1 MTRLRTTQIIAMSFG
16 SAATALAVGPYP
28 LEAPR
33 LVNVSELGQQQGC
46 DVAMA
51 PDGRSRVVWESP
63 DDGDVYTRSF
73 TSGNAAGTEM
83 RLNTTLPNSQLGP
96 RVAFNSSSDWTAQW
110 MSNAQVSASGWDL
123 IARGTTSNG
132 SILGTEKLATWSS
145 SWNVISHA
153 TARTDDDRT
162 LVVWATNNNLLLYA
176 QRFDASQDYEGTP
189 FVVSTE
195 PLDSSLAQIEATS
208 LGGNEVIVT
217 WRAIAD
223 GVPTLYFRR
232 VFEDGNLGP
241 ETVVTTNAGYPVI
254 GADDRG
260 GFWIAYRATNGE
272 IRLQRYEPDGFPHG
286 APTCIN
292 CGTFQFMAF
301 PGDLA
306 ASRDGGVI
314 VVWRAETQAAERYVV
329 AREYDRLGLPVGD
342 AFLVAQVPLADA
354 QPRIAISDST
364 FEVCWTGSDSN
375 GNGVLKRRY
384 ARASISADGFE
395 SGDTTYWSA
404 QSP

>member
-1 MTRLRTTQIIAMSFG
+1 MTLLRTTHILAMSFA

-28 LEAPR
+28 LEAPL
-33 LVNVSELGQQQGC
+33 LVNVSELGQQQRC

-51 PDGRSRVVWESP
+51 PDGRSRVVWEWP
-63 DDGDVYTRSF
+63 DEGDVFTRSF
-73 TSGNAAGTEM
+73 TAGNAPGAEM
-83 RLNTTLPNSQLGP
+83 RINTTLPSSQLGP

-123 IARGTTSNG
+123 IARGTTGNG

-145 SWNVISHA
+145 GWNVISHA
-153 TARTDDDRT
+153 TARTNDDRT
-162 LVVWATNNNLLLYA
+162 LVVWSTNNNLLVFA
-176 QRFDASQDYEGTP
+176 QRFDASQNYDGTP
-189 FVVSTE
+189 FAVSTE
-195 PLDSSLAQIEATS
+195 PLDSSLPQIEAAA
-208 LGGNEVIVT
+208 LGENEVVVT

-223 GVPTLYFRR
+223 GVPTLYVRR
-232 VFEDGNLGP
+232 IFEDGNLGP
-241 ETVVTTNAGYPVI
+241 ETVITTNAGYPVI

-260 GFWIAYRATNGE
+260 GFWVAYRASNAE
-272 IRLQRYEPDGFPHG
+272 IRLQRYEPDGFPNG

-292 CGTFQFMAF
+292 CGSFQFLAF

-306 ASRDGGVI
+306 ASRDGGV
-314 VVWRAETQAAERYVV
+314 VAVWRAESQTAEKYVV

-342 AFLVAQVPLADA
+342 AFVVAQVTPDDS

-404 QSP
+404 ESP